1 MKGKKFLNLIEIDLF
16 DVRWKTDREEA
27 DEDSSQWRR
36 SAPPSTAFGRPRSR
50 CESFI
55 QFLVAGGGGQSG
67 AALSPGT
74 TSWRTWRQS
83 GLESSR
89 GGATPQRPLSDS
101 QTVCTDKQT
110 PQTDRRT
117 PRHTLRVMPDSP
129 VAPGGMNMTETRA
142 TAAIMTILTDPSQ

>member
-1 MKGKKFLNLIEIDLF
+1 MSVGRQIGRKLMKTVHNGDAPRHLLQPSAAHAVGVRVSSNFL
-16 DVRWKTDREEA
+16 W
-27 DEDSSQWRR
+27 
-36 SAPPSTAFGRPRSR
+36 
-50 CESFI
+50 
-55 QFLVAGGGGQSG
+55 LVAVGQSG